1 MTKRICIAVFLAA
14 LGALSL
20 TGMAHGKEDG
30 VVASMGDIRIK
41 AADVRSLLS
50 FQEDGEMSRLA
61 DNPSLLADLIK
72 NEAIRRAI
80 LVEGKKRGWEKDPKV
95 SYLIERQKDQ
105 LLIDIHLAEMAKVP
119 LDFPSGGEVER
130 FYKSNAGSIKS
141 PATVRLAQIYVSVAY
156 DAPEAMQKEA
166 SKKIIAIW
174 EELKSNKAEF
184 SEIARRYSQSHALDG
199 GDMGWLPEATLLPEI
214 KAKAALL
221 AKLPKG
227 TFSRPVRTSSGWSI
241 IKLIDSRPERTQTLA
256 EATPAIVNLLR
267 ERLFEERKKAYLHDL
282 LAKTPVNVVDPAALK
297 KIFGENP

>member
-1 MTKRICIAVFLAA
+1 MTKRICMAVFLAA

-41 AADVRSLLS
+41 ASDVRSLLS

-61 DNPSLLADLIK
+61 DNPSLLTDLIK

-80 LVEGKKRGWEKDPKV
+80 LAEGKKRGWEKDPKV

-105 LLIDIHLAEMAKVP
+105 LLIDIHLAEMAKV
-119 LDFPSGGEVER
+119 LKDFPSGGEVER

-141 PATVRLAQIYVSVAY
+141 PSTVRLAQIYIPVAY

-174 EELKSNKAEF
+174 EELKSNKTEF
-184 SEIARRYSQSHALDG
+184 SEIARKHSQSHALDG

-267 ERLFEERKKAYLHDL
+267 ERLFEERKKTYLHDL

>member
-1 MTKRICIAVFLAA
+1 MTKRICMTAFLAA
-14 LGALSL
+14 LGALPL
-20 TGMAHGKEDG
+20 AGMAHGEEDG

-41 AADVRSLLS
+41 AAEVRSLLS

-61 DNPSLLADLIK
+61 DNPSLLTDLIK

-80 LVEGKKRGWEKDPKV
+80 LAEGNKRGWEKNSKV

-119 LDFPSGGEVER
+119 KGFPSGSEVER
-130 FYKSNAGSIKS
+130 FYKSNVGSIKS
-141 PATVRLAQIYVSVAY
+141 PATVRMAQIYIPIAY
-156 DAPEAMQKEA
+156 SAPDAMQKGA

-174 EELKSNKAEF
+174 EELKSNKTEF
-184 SEIARRYSQSHALDG
+184 SEMARRYSQSHALDG

-214 KAKAALL
+214 KAKVDLL
-221 AKLPKG
+221 AKLPKE
-227 TFSRPVRTSSGWSI
+227 TFSRPARTSSGWSI
-241 IKLIDSRPERTQTLA
+241 IKLIDRRPERMQTLA

-267 ERLFEERKKAYLHDL
+267 ERLFEENKKAYLYDL
-282 LAKTPVNVVDPAALK
+282 MAKTPVNVVDSAALK